1 MINHTNENKKLI
13 SALKKINTFAQ
24 THSQM
29 ETMAKVLTTL
39 NSKIVGFPFKIEMK
53 IQYAST
59 MIIKPLSNPRAGFSF
74 EIYMGSDYIE
84 VIEERK
90 LGSCCFINK
99 PIEL

>member
-1 MINHTNENKKLI
+1 MIKHTNENKKLMTT
-13 SALKKINTFAQ
+13 LKKINTFAR
-24 THSQM
+24 THSQR

-39 NSKIVGFPFKIEMK
+39 NSKIVGFPFKVEMK

-84 VIEERK
+84 VIEENK
-90 LGSCCFINK
+90 LCSGCFVNK

>member
-13 SALKKINTFAQ
+13 NTLKKINTFAH

-84 VIEERK
+84 VREENK
-90 LGSCCFINK
+90 LCSGCFVNK

>member
-1 MINHTNENKKLI
+1 MIKNTSENKNLMN
-13 SALKKINTFAQ
+13 ALKKINTFAH

-59 MIIKPLSNPRAGFSF
+59 MVVKPLSNPRAGFSF

-84 VIEERK
+84 VREEKK
-90 LGSCCFINK
+90 LCSGCFVNK

>member
-24 THSQM
+24 NHSQM

-59 MIIKPLSNPRAGFSF
+59 MVIKPLSNPRAGFSF

-84 VIEERK
+84 VREENK
-90 LGSCCFINK
+90 LCSGCFVNK

>member
-1 MINHTNENKKLI
+1 MINHTNENKKLMT
-13 SALKKINTFAQ
+13 ALKKINTFAH

-53 IQYAST
+53 IQYCST

-74 EIYMGSDYIE
+74 EIYMGDDYIE
-84 VIEERK
+84 VIEEKK
-90 LGSCCFINK
+90 LCSGCFVNK